1 MKFIIILLFLS
12 LINFLLGDTLGSLI
26 IVVIGI
32 ISALIRFFQDYS
44 VYKFNRKLKE
54 LKTSDL
60 KGNYIN
66 VTKTISSHKKRE
78 IGTSKIFSSMRKV
91 KIDRFLVK
99 NLKK

>member
-1 MKFIIILLFLS
+1 MFYTGLRQGEAI
-12 LINFLLGDTLGSLI
+12 
-26 IVVIGI
+26 
-32 ISALIRFFQDYS
+32 
-44 VYKFNRKLKE
+44 E

-99 NLKK
+99 VLKK